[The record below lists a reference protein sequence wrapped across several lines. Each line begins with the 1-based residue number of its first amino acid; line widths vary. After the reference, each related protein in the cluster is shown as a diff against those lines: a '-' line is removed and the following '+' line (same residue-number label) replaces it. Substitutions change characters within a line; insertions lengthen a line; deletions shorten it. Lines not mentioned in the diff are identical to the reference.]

1 MARRKTKERLK
12 LEDGVRRMAT
22 WCQANF
28 PPKVEVA
35 VNVVDAIDE
44 ETLGLAVHT
53 EDGGRVRIE
62 IVVSADQSMREA
74 LDTTMHEWA
83 HAHTMPWLADWQN
96 DHEDYFW
103 IVFGRMYRR
112 WHDQG
117 GQVAA
122 SRL

>member
-1 MARRKTKERLK
+1 VAKRKSKERLK

-28 PPKVEVA
+28 PPRVEVV
-35 VNVVDAIDE
+35 VNVVDVIDE
-44 ETLGLAVHT
+44 DTLGLALAT
-53 EDGGRVRIE
+53 NDGKNRIE
-62 IVVSADQSMREA
+62 IMISADQSMREA
-74 LDTTMHEWA
+74 METTMHEWA

-103 IVFGRMYRR
+103 IVYGRMYRR

-122 SRL
+122 LRL